1 MGFFD
6 NKTPQQSL
14 EQRMDGLS
22 AQMKQLQSTL
32 DEMRLQAE
40 CRRAEAAES
49 TRTEAVESARTEAV
63 ESARTEAVENARA
76 EAVENVKTES
86 AESLAAGHAEPAESL
101 PKDITVAGVVDGT
114 SAAPAEAELPRY
126 KADEEWERKLDEKDL
141 VIKKLHMQVEK
152 LQENAVWNAQKTV
165 LLQMI
170 GIADNIRMI
179 LKKQSETPDH
189 DVLLGDVRGLLEWV
203 EADLADNGVSRYQ
216 DTLDDPRKFSP
227 KRQTIAYTVPTD
239 DENLLGTY
247 ATDQPGYEWQT
258 PFVVIK
264 SDAQLQNVMG
274 DNKTPQTLGF
284 VMRQEEVVKYC
295 KE

>member
-14 EQRMDGLS
+14 EQRMEGLS
-22 AQMKQLQSTL
+22 AQMQQLQLTL

-40 CRRAEAAES
+40 CRMTEVSECVKAES
-49 TRTEAVESARTEAV
+49 AES
-63 ESARTEAVENARA
+63 
-76 EAVENVKTES
+76 VKAES
-86 AESLAAGHAEPAESL
+86 AESLTVGHAEPTEPRPMDIAVAE
-101 PKDITVAGVVDGT
+101 VAEGT
-114 SAAPAEAELPRY
+114 SAAPAEAEMPRY

-179 LKKQSETPDH
+179 LKKQSEAPDC
-189 DVLLGDVRGLLEWV
+189 DELLGDVRGLLEWV
-203 EADLADNGVSRYQ
+203 ESDLADNGVSRYQ
-216 DTLDDPRKFSP
+216 DTLDDPRRFNA

-239 DENLLGTY
+239 DESLLGTY

-264 SDAQLQNVMG
+264 SDAQLQNVANG
-274 DNKTPQTLGF
+274 NKTPQTLGF

>member
-49 TRTEAVESARTEAV
+49 TRTEAVESARTEAA
-63 ESARTEAVENARA
+63 ESARTEAA
-76 EAVENVKTES
+76 ENVKTES
-86 AESLAAGHAEPAESL
+86 AESLAIGHVDHVDHAESL